1 MVCQLLGFQTV
12 EGEELS
18 SVSFHS
24 RKEVQQPLRRALLS
38 WSEEDEDED
47 GGQRT
52 QSLLQS
58 DFGEPCKHHFNCK
71 SYLICR
77 SGTCSAC
84 EATHECQVRNSA
96 RQCFQNSSSS
106 HFGWTESPYPFAVC
120 KHKPLFFPFTT
131 EDAWITVITFVTIAL
146 AAPTGTGGGGILVPM
161 YMIIG
166 HFSPHSAIP
175 LSKATILGG
184 AIANNLIN
192 IQRRHPFANRPLVD
206 YDSLQ
211 ILVPSLLIGT
221 ILGVFLNAVSPAWL
235 VTLGLVVS
243 LGYSFAIAAKKAW
256 AIYVEEVL
264 KSLPEREPLLGERK
278 EQPAQH
284 YSFDED
290 KLEPQLREIIKAE
303 SRHDFKAI
311 GMIVISWILVAVCSL
326 IKGGSG
332 PNQFVACG
340 SWSFWMVALL
350 PFPIVMILSWRVGT
364 SLNEKFES
372 KKACGYRFA
381 EGDAVWDVQHV
392 RIFPFVSII
401 VGILAGALGGVE
413 PCGERGDDGA
423 HGSLHVLLDH
433 HAVSLP
439 RSAQARLRHLLHPR
453 RTVAA
458 SIGNTAIHHVSRKYR
473 KTWFVVAILAITI
486 GLSAVLLGYVGYYR
500 AIRSWLEGEDMG
512 FRDICH
518 SREDM
523 LNPRAARPSQHSQGF
538 R

>member
-1 MVCQLLGFQTV
+1 MAFNDARRSLLGWR
-12 EGEELS
+12 EE
-18 SVSFHS
+18 
-24 RKEVQQPLRRALLS
+24 E
-38 WSEEDEDED
+38 EED
-47 GGQRT
+47 QRT

-58 DFGEPCKHHFNCK
+58 DFGEPCQHHFNCK

-77 SGTCSAC
+77 SGICSAC

-106 HFGWTESPYPFAVC
+106 LFGWTESPYTFAVC

-131 EDAWITVITFVTIAL
+131 ADAWITVITFFTIAL

-235 VTLGLVVS
+235 VTFGLVVS
-243 LGYSFAIAAKKAW
+243 LGYSFSIAAKKAW
-256 AIYVEEVL
+256 AMYVEEVV
-264 KSLPEREPLLGERK
+264 KALPEKEPLLGERK

-290 KLEPQLREIIKAE
+290 KLEPKLREIIKAE
-303 SRHDFKAI
+303 SRHDFRAI
-311 GMIVISWILVAVCSL
+311 GMILVSWILVAVCSL

-340 SWSFWMVALL
+340 SWSFWLVALL
-350 PFPIVMILSWRVGT
+350 PFPIVMVLSWQIGT
-364 SLNEKFES
+364 SLNEKYDS

-381 EGDAVWDVQHV
+381 EGDAVWDEQHV
-392 RIFPFVSII
+392 RIFPLVSII
-401 VGILAGALGGVE
+401 VGILAGALGIAAGTLLGPLLLQVGLN
-413 PCGERGDDGA
+413 PVVSVATTG
-423 HGSLHVLLDH
+423 LMVLFTSSSTTMQYLFLGRLKLDY
-433 HAVSLP
+433 AIFFTLVG
-439 RSAQARLRHLLHPR
+439 
-453 RTVAA
+453 TVAA
-458 SIGNTAIHHVSRKYR
+458 AIGNTVIHYVSRKYR

-523 LNPRAARPSQHSQGF
+523 LNPTGRSYHHRQGF